1 VLLSLEQNRDAD
13 RSPKTL
19 ASFPS
24 FSAASVST
32 RASEAA
38 GEATDRRSGVI
49 AHLLADGRRSPEGE
63 RTFVEQSHCDALSRE
78 LEAGQP

>member
-32 RASEAA
+32 RA